1 MEAKQVQS
9 KDATDLHVKNF
20 VECVRSRQKP
30 NADVEIGH
38 RSTTV
43 PHLGNI
49 GYKIK
54 RKLFWDTVKEDFKD
68 APDAS
73 KLLGR
78 VARKPWDLI

>member
-1 MEAKQVQS
+1 
-9 KDATDLHVKNF
+9 VKNF
-20 VECVRSRQKP
+20 IECVRSRQKP
-30 NADVEIGH
+30 SADVAIGH

-54 RKLFWDTVKEDFKD
+54 RKLFWDAAKEDFKD

-78 VARKPWDLI
+78 DARKPWDLI